1 MKNKNKKRVLIVA
14 GGTAGHV
21 FPAIEV
27 ANKFYKNGYNISF
40 VTDKRMYEFL
50 SKKKHHLE
58 LGIDL
63 FCFYGR
69 GFSKNNYFYN
79 INSSFYLI
87 MGVYQS
93 LINILFFRPQI
104 SIGFG
109 GYITVP
115 ILVVSHIFRI
125 NVFIHEGNSVVGRAN
140 KLLYLICKKM
150 FINFE
155 KVKTFEESNNKLH
168 FVGMPIKKDILK
180 LSELKYKPCKDGFL
194 NLLITGG
201 SLGAEIMATKIS
213 LALVTIPLKLR
224 KKLKIIQQVRKENY
238 SELKKLYEKY
248 NINFRLENF
257 IENMPSELSKADIII
272 CRSGAATISENL
284 IAGIPAIMIPLASSS
299 DNHQFYNADFIEKKG
314 AGWLIRECEL
324 SKENLVVN
332 KLKKIFTNLENLDKV
347 SQTAKKLAIL
357 NSTDRIVR
365 ITSSYIKKN

>member
-14 GGTAGHV
+14 GGTAGHL

-40 VTDKRMYEFL
+40 ITDKRMFEFL
-50 SKKKHHLE
+50 SNKKHHLE

-69 GFSKNNYFYN
+69 GFSKKKYFYN

-115 ILVVSHIFRI
+115 ILIVSHIFRI

-180 LSELKYKPCKDGFL
+180 LSKLKYKSCKDGFL

-213 LALVTIPLKLR
+213 LALVKLPIKLR
-224 KKLKIIQQVRKENY
+224 KKLKIIQQVRKDNY

-248 NINFRLENF
+248 DINFRLENF
-257 IENMPSELSKADIII
+257 IENMPLELSKADIII

-284 IAGIPAIMIPLASSS
+284 ISGIPAIMIPLASSS

-314 AGWLIRECEL
+314 AGWLISEYEL
-324 SKENLVVN
+324 SKENLLVN
-332 KLKKIFTNLENLDKV
+332 KLENIFTN
-347 SQTAKKLAIL
+347 
-357 NSTDRIVR
+357 
-365 ITSSYIKKN
+365 

>member
-1 MKNKNKKRVLIVA
+1 
-14 GGTAGHV
+14 
-21 FPAIEV
+21 
-27 ANKFYKNGYNISF
+27 
-40 VTDKRMYEFL
+40 
-50 SKKKHHLE
+50 
-58 LGIDL
+58 
-63 FCFYGR
+63 
-69 GFSKNNYFYN
+69 
-79 INSSFYLI
+79 
-87 MGVYQS
+87 
-93 LINILFFRPQI
+93 
-104 SIGFG
+104 
-109 GYITVP
+109 
-115 ILVVSHIFRI
+115 
-125 NVFIHEGNSVVGRAN
+125 
-140 KLLYLICKKM
+140 
-150 FINFE
+150 
-155 KVKTFEESNNKLH
+155 
-168 FVGMPIKKDILK
+168 MPIKKDILK

-213 LALVTIPLKLR
+213 LALVTLPLKLR

-299 DNHQFYNADFIEKKG
+299 DNHHFYNADFIEKKG

-332 KLKKIFTNLENLDKV
+332 KLKKIFTNLETLDKV
-347 SQTAKKLAIL
+347 SQIAKKLAIL